1 MDVTLPNGVV
11 IRGIPDGTNKY
22 AIMEKAIARGLA
34 KPEDFGQESADPVAG
49 MNAFQRARA
58 GYGKAAVDLGRGAGQ
73 WLGMVSRD
81 DVARSRERDAP
92 LMQSGFAKTGN
103 ITGAVANFL
112 PTMFIPGANTVTG
125 AAAIGAGVGALQPST
140 STAETLMNTG
150 VGSAAGAGSILAG
163 RLLGSLWNG
172 GKAIVEPFMKGGQER
187 IAARTLTEFAGGSDD
202 AARALQN
209 IARNAPD
216 TLPGMKPT
224 TAELAQNA
232 GLSQLE
238 RTLRNNPETLPAISD
253 RLLANR
259 NAIIGAV
266 DDIAGDAADRQ
277 FAGAAR
283 KAVTEDLYGL
293 VNVARVESDDA
304 LNTLLSRPSMEKAW
318 SRAAALARERGQE
331 LRVGVDLP
339 EQVVSS
345 KLVNE
350 FGRPFQTTI
359 PAQRSTYSGRALHFL
374 KMAMDDLADAPPAT
388 SGIGKNEASALGSTR
403 SALVGWIEKNVP
415 EYRLAREWFS
425 KMSRPLNQMDVGQAF
440 ADKLKPALTDYGAM
454 TRLRPESFAQA
465 LRNGDATAAR
475 ALGRSSASISDVMS
489 PLQMDKLGQVGR
501 MLARRVNADELG
513 RAVGSNTG
521 QNLVSQNFLRQLLGP
536 LGLPEST
543 MQRAAQST
551 IGQSVMRPAQFA
563 GAIGEQRVMER
574 LAEAA
579 LDPVLAQQLLKQ
591 GVTPEVLAIIR
602 YQALL
607 GPTGAAVATTNA
619 TTN

>member
-1 MDVTLPNGVV
+1 MDVTLPNGIVV
-11 IRGIPDGTNKY
+11 RGIPDGTNKY
-22 AIMEKAIARGLA
+22 AIMEKAIAKGLA
-34 KPEDFGQESADPVAG
+34 TPEDFGQQSANPTEG
-49 MNAFQRARA
+49 MSGVEKFRA
-58 GYGKAAVDLGRGAGQ
+58 GWGKSAVDLGRGAGQ
-73 WLGMVSRD
+73 WVGLTSRE

-92 LMQSGFAKTGN
+92 LMQSGVARTGN
-103 ITGAVANFL
+103 ILGSVANVL
-112 PTMFIPGANTVTG
+112 PTALIPGANTVAG
-125 AAAIGAGVGALQPST
+125 ATAIGAGVGALQPST
-140 STAETLMNTG
+140 STGETLGNTALG
-150 VGSAAGAGSILAG
+150 GAAGGGSILAG

-172 GKAIVEPFMKGGQER
+172 GKALVEPFLKGGQDR
-187 IAARTLTEFAGGSDD
+187 IAARTLTEFAGGTDD

-216 TLPGMKPT
+216 TLPGMQPT

-253 RLLANR
+253 RLLRNR
-259 NAIIGAV
+259 NAILGAV
-266 DDIAGDAADRQ
+266 DDIAGDAAERQ
-277 FAGAAR
+277 WTGAAR
-283 KAVTEDLYGL
+283 TAVTEDLYGL

-304 LNTLLSRPSMEKAW
+304 LNTLLSRPSLEKAW
-318 SRAAALARERGQE
+318 SRAASLARERGQE

-345 KLVNE
+345 KILNE

-415 EYRLAREWFS
+415 EYRLAREWFAR
-425 KMSRPLNQMDVGQAF
+425 MSRPINQMEVGQAF
-440 ADKLKPALTDYGAM
+440 ADKLKPALSDYGAM

-475 ALGRSSASISDVMS
+475 ALGRSSASISDVMN
-489 PLQMDKLGQVGR
+489 PLQMDKLEQVGR

-521 QNLVSQNFLRQLLGP
+521 QNVVSQNFLRQLLGP

-563 GAIGEQRVMER
+563 GALGEQKVMER

-579 LDPVLAQQLLKQ
+579 LDPVLAQKLLKQ
-591 GVTPEVLAIIR
+591 GVTPEMLAIIR

-607 GPTGAAVATTNA
+607 GPTGAAIGTAATN
-619 TTN
+619 